1 MSGYVY
7 ETFDE
12 DDISEFNDDANIDNI
27 NDNGDIDDDVNNS
40 DDYVDYNQDDEYDE
54 ISSIYEPSYDM
65 RKLKENITGWN
76 EEHKVLNE
84 NLPQHEKIIA
94 IYIKELLK
102 LLNYSDKFIEDSYL
116 ILFNGV
122 FNFIKNT
129 LFNIPFLGIR
139 FDTQS
144 IVNIIA
150 INKIKTLCLAVIYV
164 YINFNCY
171 LPIDNN
177 YDIFSIEYISNIIN
191 NTNYISNFSITEF
204 NRFIIFFYYSTT
216 PNATKSDI
224 QSILRLTRNLQNTQI
239 IIDGFKCTKPN
250 INNISNME
258 RIRRIDNSPTTVYR
272 QPIKNDSRP
281 YKYARTTPISRYSK
295 EQLIDLANRYPKMI
309 RPEIMKKIHKKIQND
324 PTARIIQ
331 KTPTGPIFRGRNVT
345 SNTWFTPGLYNNGQ
359 AETFQTERARLEREI
374 NKLKNEKKKLEKSM
388 MTPEITSEILKLE
401 GEIDESKI
409 KDKVLREI
417 YSKYG
422 TYFSLEDIYNIIKNV
437 LDTNDTTTKND
448 IIALLGFDVN
458 DIQKSLITKMIKD
471 IKNLINYYILKME
484 EIKTKESR
492 FTNINK
498 IKKNIRNEVIIL
510 TLNIIRGENNRI
522 ISDDIKDEIK
532 RIISLFEIGYTDDK
546 IVQDT
551 IVTDI
556 RVIRNNLIQTYLPL
570 FRNIIERNRLT
581 GVSQLSDDFD
591 RISIGESSKSQNQG
605 ILSAHQLFDL
615 ADQTRQSDQ
624 QSIDLSSQL
633 GQLNLN
639 GVSSNPQNQGES
651 SNSQNINNG
660 NRGTD
665 IEIQAKQ
672 IILKDINLINR
683 MVKNKASD
691 QDIYN
696 IIIGSTINNI
706 QNNYDTTTSDNL
718 RQFIDDV
725 ILQLRNVSYSNIE
738 KVSLSMEIK
747 TFIISN
753 MRRLYLENHLDL
765 PNWNDMDI
773 NDVDEKMKE
782 AIARDNNRL
791 NIGRKRRVINMEED

>member
-1 MSGYVY
+1 
-7 ETFDE
+7 
-12 DDISEFNDDANIDNI
+12 
-27 NDNGDIDDDVNNS
+27 
-40 DDYVDYNQDDEYDE
+40 
-54 ISSIYEPSYDM
+54 
-65 RKLKENITGWN
+65 
-76 EEHKVLNE
+76 
-84 NLPQHEKIIA
+84 
-94 IYIKELLK
+94 
-102 LLNYSDKFIEDSYL
+102 
-116 ILFNGV
+116 
-122 FNFIKNT
+122 
-129 LFNIPFLGIR
+129 
-139 FDTQS
+139 
-144 IVNIIA
+144 
-150 INKIKTLCLAVIYV
+150 
-164 YINFNCY
+164 
-171 LPIDNN
+171 
-177 YDIFSIEYISNIIN
+177 
-191 NTNYISNFSITEF
+191 
-204 NRFIIFFYYSTT
+204 
-216 PNATKSDI
+216 
-224 QSILRLTRNLQNTQI
+224 
-239 IIDGFKCTKPN
+239 
-250 INNISNME
+250 
-258 RIRRIDNSPTTVYR
+258 
-272 QPIKNDSRP
+272 
-281 YKYARTTPISRYSK
+281 
-295 EQLIDLANRYPKMI
+295 
-309 RPEIMKKIHKKIQND
+309 
-324 PTARIIQ
+324 
-331 KTPTGPIFRGRNVT
+331 
-345 SNTWFTPGLYNNGQ
+345 
-359 AETFQTERARLEREI
+359 
-374 NKLKNEKKKLEKSM
+374 
-388 MTPEITSEILKLE
+388 
-401 GEIDESKI
+401 
-409 KDKVLREI
+409 
-417 YSKYG
+417 
-422 TYFSLEDIYNIIKNV
+422 
-437 LDTNDTTTKND
+437 
-448 IIALLGFDVN
+448 
-458 DIQKSLITKMIKD
+458 
-471 IKNLINYYILKME
+471 ME